1 MTLSKTA
8 GTTFRVLC
16 LPIALQLLS
25 SCGQPAPQPKKPT
38 EAEEFQQD
46 VEAIK
51 NHPSLQPGSNEAG
64 PALHFDPYP
73 KPRPKG
79 MEHDKHDDHDLAKH

>member
-16 LPIALQLLS
+16 LPILLQLLS
-25 SCGQPAPQPKKPT
+25 SCGHPAQQPKKPT

-64 PALHFDPYP
+64 PPLHFDPYP
-73 KPRPKG
+73 KPRPPG
-79 MEHDKHDDHDLAKH
+79 AGDHDHNEMDNH